1 MSKEKPP
8 NQSIILKSSRSKGKF
23 SIKFRLKL
31 IFHIIDASI
40 VSKQNKKQVK
50 LLKKYYNK
58 QDSRN
63 TREPKLTRLDVYS
76 KYYSYH

>member
-1 MSKEKPP
+1 MHQLSQ
-8 NQSIILKSSRSKGKF
+8 NR
-23 SIKFRLKL
+23 
-31 IFHIIDASI
+31 
-40 VSKQNKKQVK
+40 NKKQVK